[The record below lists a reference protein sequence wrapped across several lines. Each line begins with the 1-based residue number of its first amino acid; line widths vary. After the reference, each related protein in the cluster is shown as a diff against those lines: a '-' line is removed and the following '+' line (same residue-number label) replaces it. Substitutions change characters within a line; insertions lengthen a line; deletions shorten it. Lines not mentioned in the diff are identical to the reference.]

1 MNRIKFKF
9 ESYRS
14 EFIELVKNC
23 IATVNIN
30 LLEEKAQ
37 QKYIIG
43 CESDFKTT
51 IDQAF
56 RDVLSEAILN
66 GAKRDEL
73 EKMLMFAIEAT
84 ERDICSGSL
93 PVLLL
98 SDMFDCFTLDQCE
111 ELFTFVENRVNI
123 WKKDIF
129 FKNCKNQLLRSCND
143 LLRRL
148 SRSQNTVFCGR
159 ILVFLA
165 RLFPLSERSGLNII
179 SEFNLDNITSFSRKE
194 DNSIDEI
201 SGDKDENMEEG
212 EMDDSGCPINV
223 DYNLYRKFWSLQEY
237 FRQPNLCYNK
247 IYWRQFASYSA
258 DVLSAFGSFKLD
270 DIKSTKWKLSEATA
284 SSTGKPVYFAK
295 YLTSQKLLE
304 LELSDSNFR
313 RYALVQFLIL
323 FQYLQSAVKFKQVPV
338 SEKEN
343 VFATISRRMNTKYKE
358 MNQKQGECLRDS
370 YVLTEEQLAWIK
382 DTTERIYKL
391 LEETPPDGAS
401 FAKHV
406 SHILKREEYWN
417 NWKNEGCPNFK
428 EVKQDTEMRPF
439 LRQKRKLGNEIQ
451 AAIAK
456 KEVLVGSSEMNRLWN
471 LCPDNWEA
479 CRSQARSFVPSLD
492 TFFESAIEQ
501 ADPSS
506 QIENSF
512 KYVHNSNYGW
522 RALRLLSQK
531 SPHFFT
537 HSNQPIKSLPLYL
550 ESMIMKLAKEL
561 PLNQHHQQSQE
572 EKQDVASV
580 AGDSGEDSED
590 ELLKNS
596 DEGGNKEDKD
606 RSKHVNPLTLE
617 NVLQMLSVKLQRD
630 WKTVAPK
637 LGFQPDEILYFE
649 NELQSPTQQ
658 AKHML
663 TVWVEQEP
671 ETATVSNLQKI
682 LNDVALEDIAKELNN
697 VDSLN
702 KVQIKT

>member
-1 MNRIKFKF
+1 MSRMKFKF

-14 EFIELVKNC
+14 EFIELVKES
-23 IATVNIN
+23 IITGNIHQ
-30 LLEEKAQ
+30 LEEKAQ
-37 QKYIIG
+37 QKYVIG

-56 RDVLSEAILN
+56 RDILSESVLN
-66 GAKRDEL
+66 GATRDEL
-73 EKMLMFAIEAT
+73 EKMLTFAIEAT

-194 DNSIDEI
+194 DSSIDEFT
-201 SGDKDENMEEG
+201 GDKDENMEEG

-223 DYNLYRKFWSLQEY
+223 DYNLYRKFWSLQEF

-247 IYWRQFASYSA
+247 INWRHFASYSA

-270 DIKSTKWKLSEATA
+270 DIKSTKWKLSEAA
-284 SSTGKPVYFAK
+284 SSSTGKPVYFAK

-323 FQYLQSAVKFKQVPV
+323 FQYLQSSVKFKQ
-338 SEKEN
+338 
-343 VFATISRRMNTKYKE
+343 
-358 MNQKQGECLRDS
+358 DS
-370 YVLTEEQLAWIK
+370 FVLTEEQLAWIK

-428 EVKQDTEMRPF
+428 EVKQDTEIRPF
-439 LRQKRKLGNEIQ
+439 LRQKRKLGTEIQ
-451 AAIAK
+451 AAISK
-456 KEVLVGSSEMNRLWN
+456 KEVLVGSAEMNRLWN

-479 CRSQARSFVPSLD
+479 CRSQARAFVPSLD

-501 ADPSS
+501 ADPAN

-561 PLNQHHQQSQE
+561 PLNQHHQQSHEENKQE
-572 EKQDVASV
+572 VSSV
-580 AGDSGEDSED
+580 AGESEEDSED

-596 DEGGNKEDKD
+596 DEGGNKDDKD
-606 RSKHVNPLTLE
+606 RTKHVNPLTTE
-617 NVLQMLSVKLQRD
+617 TVLQMLSIKLQKD
-630 WKTVAPK
+630 WKKIAPK

-649 NELQSPTQQ
+649 NELQSLTQQ

-682 LNDVALEDIAKELNN
+682 LCEASLEDIAKELNN
-697 VDSLN
+697 LEYVN
-702 KVQIKT
+702 KIKA